1 MISSKG
7 LSIMQD
13 TIRTRFDYA
22 EASNVLKKTLNLDG
36 SPVAFKIC
44 KSAEDIPAGMTH
56 ITETIRHCQMVDM
69 ARKKGMI
76 FYSTVENHACMGGSW
91 ALGLRELTQSL
102 KTGEFYYKLGKFD
115 SWPACKR
122 TIDRVPHVESLTTH
136 ATLYAPLETTPF
148 DPTLVLII
156 TKPKSM
162 LKLAQSC
169 LYRLGGRI
177 NSNFSGIQSVCSD
190 ACAQVYLSG
199 TPNFSLGCDGSRKYS
214 GIEESE
220 MVMGIPIEMVPEI
233 VSSLSIVVGA
243 AGSS

>member
-1 MISSKG
+1 
-7 LSIMQD
+7 MQD

-22 EASNVLKKTLNLDG
+22 DASDILKRTLNLDG

-44 KSAEDIPAGMTH
+44 TSADDIPEGMTH
-56 ITETIRHCQMVDM
+56 ITETVRHCQMVGM
-69 ARKKGMI
+69 ARKEGKI
-76 FYSTVENHACMGGSW
+76 FYATVENHACMGGSW
-91 ALGLRELTQSL
+91 ALGLREITQSL

-122 TIDRVPHVESLTTH
+122 TIDRVPHIESKTTY
-136 ATLYAPLETTPF
+136 ATLYAPLEKTPF

-156 TKPKSM
+156 AKPKAM
-162 LKLAQSC
+162 LKIAQSN

-177 NSNFSGIQSVCSD
+177 TSTFSGIQSVCSD

-199 TPNFSLGCDGSRKYS
+199 TPNYSLGCDGSRKFS
-214 GIEESE
+214 GIDDGE
-220 MVMGIPIEMVPEI
+220 MVMGIPIEMISEI
-233 VSSLSIVVGA
+233 VTSLQIVTGA

>member
-1 MISSKG
+1 
-7 LSIMQD
+7 MQD

-22 EASNVLKKTLNLDG
+22 EASKILKETLNLEG

-44 KSAEDIPAGMTH
+44 KSADDIPEGITH
-56 ITETIRHCQMVDM
+56 ISEKVRHCQMVGM
-69 ARKKGMI
+69 ARNDGKI
-76 FYSTVENHACMGGSW
+76 FYATVDNHTCMGGSW
-91 ALGLRELTQSL
+91 ALGLRELTPSL
-102 KTGEFYYKLGKFD
+102 KTGEFYYKLGKFE

-136 ATLYAPLETTPF
+136 ATLYAPLEKTPF

-156 TKPKSM
+156 ANPKTM
-162 LKLAQSC
+162 LKLAQSN

-190 ACAQVYLSG
+190 ACAQVYLTG
-199 TPNFSLGCDGSRKYS
+199 TPNYSLGCDGSRKFS
-214 GIEESE
+214 GIEDGE

-233 VSSLSIVVGA
+233 VSSLRIVTGA